1 MWREALGSF
10 LASFAFLPIA
20 LCTGYLALWLTDLRG
35 FRQRT
40 LIERLFWSIPTSIGV
55 STISIILVAR
65 FISMSAV
72 VVLLVLITSGF
83 LAVLLFEI
91 TTKLRSATPIGWGL
105 NPLGG
110 VSALLCAG
118 WVVFAIASLVD
129 FEHGQRLLMS
139 LTFFDHGARVNWAES
154 ILRTGIP
161 PANPEYFAG
170 RPATL
175 RYYYFWLADC
185 AAVAKLSNLSMRAV
199 TTASCIWS
207 AFAVVAVLGLYLKH
221 FLCVGARLRSQ
232 FIAVIILLIV
242 AGPYVVIDAWDMFI
256 AHRAPPGLEVWPEG
270 QITSWLGNFFFY
282 PHHAVAVACCM
293 LGFLLAWMDHEPP
306 SRSRVATVIT
316 IGACFASAF
325 GLSVYVAFAF
335 FLIMLVWSAWELI
348 IERAARP
355 VVKLTFGGMVAAL
368 LLMPYLSELTSGN
381 SKMHGQSP
389 FGLAVRETIPP
400 QVVLSFPFVKNFAA
414 AHPQLAANVA
424 KLLLLIPGYA
434 IELGFYSIVL
444 VLFLVAFWRDRL
456 KLSPGH
462 RALLIIGLAAVP
474 CMSFI
479 RSEVL
484 NINDF
489 GIHAGMFLEFPLL
502 LLGSELVIR
511 DRGQGSVAEQH
522 AVAIPKWSIPA
533 AKTLAGLGILS
544 TIYIAFMLR
553 FGILVLPDTPE
564 HSLSHKAYISSV
576 GYAHLDSA
584 VPKDSVVQFNP
595 SFNETFWKN
604 TDLINVNRQ
613 IAIGSDLGGCGS
625 ELGGDPSSCPAMISS
640 IAPLFRTA
648 TADEARA
655 VCRAY
660 GIHDLIATVYDP
672 VWNEKS
678 SWVWTLTPA
687 VADPEFRALDCR

>member
-1 MWREALGSF
+1 MEGF
-10 LASFAFLPIA
+10 LAVFAFMPVT
-20 LCTGYLALWLTDLRG
+20 LCTGYLALWLTNLRG
-35 FRQRT
+35 FRERT
-40 LIERLFWSIPTSIGV
+40 LVERIFWSIPTSIGV

-65 FISMSAV
+65 FVSLSAA
-72 VVLLVLITSGF
+72 VVLLALITSGC
-83 LAVLLFEI
+83 LTILLFEI
-91 TTKLRSATPIGWGL
+91 TIKFRSASPIASGL

-110 VSALLCAG
+110 LSALSCAA
-118 WVVFAIASLVD
+118 WIFFAIASLVD
-129 FEHGQRLLMS
+129 FEHNQRLFMS

-154 ILRTGIP
+154 ILRTGVP
-161 PANPEYFAG
+161 PLNPEYFAG
-170 RPATL
+170 KPATL
-175 RYYYFWLADC
+175 RYYYFWLTDC
-185 AAVAKLSNLSMRAV
+185 AAAAKLSGLPMRAV
-199 TTASCIWS
+199 TVASCIWS

-221 FLCVGARLRSQ
+221 FLRVGLRLRSQ
-232 FIAVIILLIV
+232 FVAATVLLVIT
-242 AGPYVVIDAWDMFI
+242 GPYIVIDAWDMFI

-282 PHHAVAVACCM
+282 PHHAVALACCM
-293 LGFLLAWMDHEPP
+293 LGFLLAWMDDEPP
-306 SRSRVATVIT
+306 FRSRLATPI
-316 IGACFASAF
+316 IIAACFASAF

-355 VVKLTFGGMVAAL
+355 VVKLIFGGMVATL

-381 SKMHGQSP
+381 SKMHGQRP
-389 FGLAVRETIPP
+389 FSLAVRETIPP
-400 QVVLSFPFVKNFAA
+400 QVVLSIPFLKELTT
-414 AHPQLAANVA
+414 AHSQTAANVT
-424 KLLLLIPGYA
+424 KLLLLIPGYT
-434 IELGFYSIVL
+434 IELGFYFIVFMI
-444 VLFLVAFWRDRL
+444 FLVAFRRDRS
-456 KLSPGH
+456 KLSPAH

-502 LLGSELVIR
+502 LLGSELVIQT
-511 DRGQGSVAEQH
+511 RGQGSAALQH
-522 AVAIPKWSIPA
+522 AVAIPKWSIPV

-564 HSLSHKAYISSV
+564 HSLSHKAYISTL
-576 GYAHLDSA
+576 GYAHLTAAIPS
-584 VPKDSVVQFNP
+584 DSVVQFNP

-613 IAIGSDLGGCGS
+613 IAIGSDLGSCGS
-625 ELGGDPSSCPAMISS
+625 ELGGDPSFCPSMISS
-640 IAPLFRTA
+640 IAPLFRA
-648 TADEARA
+648 GSADQARA

-660 GIHDLIATVYDP
+660 GIHDLIANVYDP
-672 VWNEKS
+672 VWKDGN
-678 SWVWTLTPA
+678 SWVWTLKPV
-687 VADPEFRALDCR
+687 VADREFRALDCR